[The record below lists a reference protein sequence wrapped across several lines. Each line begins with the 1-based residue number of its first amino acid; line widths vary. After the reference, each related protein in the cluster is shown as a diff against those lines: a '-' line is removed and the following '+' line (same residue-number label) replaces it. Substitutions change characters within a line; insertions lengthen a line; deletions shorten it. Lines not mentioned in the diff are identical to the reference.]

1 MKEYQRRAAEIQ
13 LSLLV
18 RNLYNETKNTQTII
32 NYFRSLAKIFNMPN
46 PEYIETAVINYKK
59 ILPTPDELARIS
71 DLAESRSRY
80 YNSEIVHDLVGRNKF
95 FSLLKEADPLENMES
110 KTNPVIA
117 DILIEFITK
126 LKELSHIT
134 DEFLIKLC

>member
-18 RNLYNETKNTQTII
+18 RHLYNETKNTQTII
-32 NYFRSLAKIFNMPN
+32 NYFRSLARIFNIPN

-71 DLAESRSRY
+71 DLAESRTRY
-80 YNSEIVHDLVGRNKF
+80 YSSEIVNDLVGRNKF
-95 FSLLKEADPLENMES
+95 FTLLKEADPLEKMES

-117 DILIEFITK
+117 DMLIEFITK
-126 LKELSHIT
+126 LKELSNIT

>member
-18 RNLYNETKNTQTII
+18 RHLYNETKSTQTII
-32 NYFRSLAKIFNMPN
+32 NYFRSLARIFNIQN

-71 DLAESRSRY
+71 DLAESRTRY
-80 YNSEIVHDLVGRNKF
+80 YSSEIVNDLVGRNKF
-95 FSLLKEADPLENMES
+95 FTLLKEADPLEKMES

-117 DILIEFITK
+117 DMLIEFITK
-126 LKELSHIT
+126 LKELSNIT